1 MVVADL
7 PSTLVVDASIGVKW
21 VVDEHDSDD
30 AAALI
35 AGRRLIVP
43 GLFWVETANVLAM
56 KARRGELTRA
66 AVTDAWR
73 DLADSPLTC
82 VTLSPDTVSSALTL
96 AQDIQHTVYDC
107 IYLAVALNAG
117 CPVVTADR
125 RFATIAA
132 GHPYL
137 AGRVLLLNGRH

>member
-1 MVVADL
+1 MGVTDL
-7 PSTLVVDASIGVKW
+7 PSTLVVDASVGVKW
-21 VVDEHDSDD
+21 VVNEPDSDD
-30 AAALI
+30 AVALI

-56 KARRGELTRA
+56 KAKRGELTRA

-73 DLADSPLTC
+73 DLTDAPLEMVGLTADS
-82 VTLSPDTVSSALTL
+82 VSSALML
-96 AQDIQHTVYDC
+96 AQDLAHTVYDC
-107 IYLAVALNAG
+107 AYLAVALAAG

-125 RFATIAA
+125 RFATIVA

-137 AGRVLLLNGRH
+137 AGRVLLLNEMH